1 MANLNLNLVL
11 SNFNLVNATKLGC
24 DAVATNSGRG
34 MRPTLSQKWQLVLPR
49 FTAPKPPYAPTAYEE
64 PGEVNRPG
72 SHVIPTGR
80 IAAAFW
86 VTSSAS
92 TITGLRRVSDKG
104 LSERGVMQHRLQHDH
119 DYPSQDRHDVQQR
132 SVIGSN
138 QPSIG
143 SAFNT
148 GNRK

>member
-11 SNFNLVNATKLGC
+11 SNLNVVNATKLGC

-49 FTAPKPPYAPTAYEE
+49 FTSVKPPYASTAYEE
-64 PGEVNRPG
+64 PGTVNRPG

-80 IAAAFW
+80 LTAAFW
-86 VTSSAS
+86 VTSSANG
-92 TITGLRRVSDKG
+92 ITRLRRVSDKG

-119 DYPSQDRHDVQQR
+119 DYPSQDRHDEMQR
-132 SVIGSN
+132 SGMGSM
-138 QPSIG
+138 QPIYG

-148 GNRK
+148 GSRK